1 MVLKVANPSQLA
13 TSPPERRSRMKD
25 YLSSI
30 KIGDDAR
37 TFGSSYTYPKLR
49 NHAD

>member
-1 MVLKVANPSQLA
+1 
-13 TSPPERRSRMKD
+13 MKD

-37 TFGSSYTYPKLR
+37 TFDSSYTYPKLR
-49 NHAD
+49 NHADNMNIKFKKEG

>member
-1 MVLKVANPSQLA
+1 MVLKVANPPQLA
-13 TSPPERRSRMKD
+13 TYPQKRTTMKD

-30 KIGDDAR
+30 KIGNDAR
-37 TFGSSYTYPKLR
+37 TFDSSYTYPKLR